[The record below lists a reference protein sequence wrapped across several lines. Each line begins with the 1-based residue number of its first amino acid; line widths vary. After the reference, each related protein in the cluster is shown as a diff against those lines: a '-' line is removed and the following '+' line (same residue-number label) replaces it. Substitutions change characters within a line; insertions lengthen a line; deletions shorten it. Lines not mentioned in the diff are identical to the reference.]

1 MFLHVGL
8 GNPGNLYKNHRHNIG
23 FMAID
28 KLLEFYNISE
38 KKNKFNG
45 IYAKINKGNGTSIFF
60 KPLTFMNNSG
70 QPVSEIIN
78 YFSVPKSSVFVWHDE
93 IDLEIGKVR
102 IKTSGGHGGH
112 NGVRDITKH
121 IGDKYNRIRIGI
133 GRPPKFIDPAD
144 WVLSSFNDQEL
155 NSGWLTNLLKIMVK
169 ESYKIEDND
178 FTGFMN
184 KIPLINNNQS

>member
-1 MFLHVGL
+1 
-8 GNPGNLYKNHRHNIG
+8 
-23 FMAID
+23 
-28 KLLEFYNISE
+28 
-38 KKNKFNG
+38 
-45 IYAKINKGNGTSIFF
+45 
-60 KPLTFMNNSG
+60 MNNSG

-78 YFSVPKSSVFVWHDE
+78 YFSIPKSSVFVWHDE

-112 NGVRDITKH
+112 NGVKDITKH

-184 KIPLINNNQS
+184 KIPHISNNQS